1 MRTITHRDHDG
12 VELESILITTELAR
26 RPSRAPD
33 YAAEN
38 RALVA
43 LAREMATQPQN
54 LPQKLVE
61 MAVELCG
68 AGTAGISLLEASP
81 YGEYFSCQAM
91 AGVYAL
97 HLGGGT
103 SRHFSLCGTTLD
115 RKAPQ
120 LFRYPARYFTYLAA
134 IDTPIVES
142 LVLPVSA
149 GGPPLGTIW
158 IMVHDEQQHFD
169 AEAVRLMTDLAEFA
183 GAALQVLSAQE
194 TKTQAKQARHER
206 EDQPKALLRATLEE
220 GVGLEWPADAA
231 LPIGEW
237 PFRRLLEKLP
247 AGAYSCDPQ
256 GLITYFNPH
265 AVQLW
270 GRAPTLNDP
279 VDRFCGSFKLFST
292 DGSPI
297 THDNCWMALAL
308 KTDQAYN
315 GQEIIIERPDGERL
329 TVLAHANPV
338 HDESGILLGAVNV
351 LVDISDHKRTEMA
364 LRESE
369 ARVKVALRE
378 KEVLLKEIHHRVK
391 NNLQII
397 SSLLDLQAD
406 ALADPQLRGIFE
418 ESHQRIQAMAL
429 IHESL
434 YQSRDLVHLSASDY
448 LNRLSTQLCQ
458 AYDTLAARLTLTLKL
473 EPIELEVN
481 QAIPCGLILNELLS
495 NIFKHAFPDDRAG
508 AIDIALREEPAGHCQ
523 LMVDDTGIGF
533 PEGVDF
539 RATESLGLQLVCL
552 LTEQLD
558 GTITL
563 GNRGG
568 THWTLTFPL
577 AASAA
582 QAGDAPCSDRP

>member
-1 MRTITHRDHDG
+1 MGTITHRDHDG

-26 RPSRAPD
+26 RPSREPD

-43 LAREMATQPQN
+43 LAREMATHPQTM
-54 LPQKLVE
+54 PQKLVE
-61 MAVELCG
+61 MAVELCR

-81 YGEYFSCQAM
+81 HGEYFSCQAM
-91 AGVYAL
+91 AGVYAM

-115 RKAPQ
+115 RKVPQ
-120 LFRYPARYFTYLAA
+120 LFRYPVRYFTYLAA

-142 LVLPVSA
+142 LVLPVYAS
-149 GGPPLGTIW
+149 GRPFGTIW
-158 IMVHDEQQHFD
+158 IMVHDEHHQFD
-169 AEAVRLMTDLAEFA
+169 AEDARLMTSLAEFA
-183 GAALQVLSAQE
+183 GAALHVLSVPE
-194 TKTQAKQARHER
+194 TKTLARQARRER
-206 EDQPKALLRATLEE
+206 EDQPKAPLCAPSAAAL
-220 GVGLEWPADAA
+220 GQEWPADAD
-231 LPIGEW
+231 LPLGEW

-270 GRAPTLNDP
+270 GRAPLLNDP

-297 THDNCWMALAL
+297 AHDNCWMALAL
-308 KTDQAYN
+308 KTEQAYN

-329 TVLAHANPV
+329 TVLAYANPV

-369 ARVKVALRE
+369 ARVKAALRE

-448 LNRLSTQLCQ
+448 LNRLSMQLCQ

-523 LMVDDTGIGF
+523 LLVDDTGIGF
-533 PEGVDF
+533 PAGVDF

-577 AASAA
+577 AASAP